1 MRTSY
6 SAEELLRA
14 AIAAI
19 DGPPERVIDALDA
32 VPAPV
37 YVADA
42 QGVITHF
49 NRACI
54 IFAGR
59 VPDPGSDR
67 WNPSWRMWTPS
78 GEPLM
83 PDQTPMAIAIREQR
97 PIRDVEVI
105 AERPDGTRI
114 HCLPH
119 PTPIFDLDGEFL
131 GVINLI
137 LDVTA
142 TREAERLRSQ
152 AARCRWLV
160 TTLSD
165 ESSIATLIAMAAEYE
180 AAAARIEREG
190 SPLGQESRHLRR

>member
-1 MRTSY
+1 MRTTY

-19 DGPPERVIDALDA
+19 DGPPERVIEALDA
-32 VPAPV
+32 VPAPI
-37 YVADA
+37 YIADA
-42 QGVITHF
+42 HGIITHF

-59 VPDPGSDR
+59 VPDPGEDR
-67 WNPSWRMWTPS
+67 WSPSWRLWSLS
-78 GEPLM
+78 GELIT
-83 PDQTPMAIAIREQR
+83 PDQSPMAIAIRERR
-97 PIRDVEVI
+97 PVRDIEVI
-105 AERPDGTRI
+105 AERPDGSRI
-114 HCLPH
+114 RVLPH
-119 PTPIFDLDGEFL
+119 PTPIFDPDGEFL

-142 TREAERLRSQ
+142 TREAERLRAQ

-160 TTLSD
+160 TTLTD

-180 AAAARIEREG
+180 ADAVRVENGG
-190 SPLGQESRHLRR
+190 SPFD